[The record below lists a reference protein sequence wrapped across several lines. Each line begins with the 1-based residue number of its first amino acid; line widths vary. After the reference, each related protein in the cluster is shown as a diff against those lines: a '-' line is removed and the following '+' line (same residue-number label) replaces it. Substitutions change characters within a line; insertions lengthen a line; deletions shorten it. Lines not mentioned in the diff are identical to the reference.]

1 MNKIILLLLL
11 TFSINCFSQ
20 TQAEMN
26 QQAYA
31 SYNKT
36 DKKLNTVYQKI
47 LVKYKTDK
55 LFVANLKKSQ
65 RIWISFRDAEMD
77 MKYPNYPNQ
86 NYGSIHPT
94 CRAVYLTELTES
106 RIKTLNVWLNGIKE
120 GDACSGSVKTN

>member
-31 SYNKT
+31 SYNKA

-77 MKYPNYPNQ
+77 MKYPSYPNQ

-94 CRAVYLTELTES
+94 CRAVYLTELTEM

>member
-31 SYNKT
+31 SYNKV

-65 RIWISFRDAEMD
+65 RIWVSFRDAEID

-86 NYGSIHPT
+86 NYGSIHQT

>member
-31 SYNKT
+31 SYNKA

-65 RIWISFRDAEMD
+65 RIWVSFRDAEID
-77 MKYPNYPNQ
+77 MKYPNYPN
-86 NYGSIHPT
+86 NYYGSIHPT

-106 RIKTLNVWLNGIKE
+106 RIKTLTVWLNGIKE
-120 GDACSGSVKTN
+120 GDACAGSVKTN

>member
-1 MNKIILLLLL
+1 MNKIFLLLLL
-11 TFSINCFSQ
+11 IFSLNCFSQ

-26 QQAYA
+26 QEAYA
-31 SYNKT
+31 SYDKA

-55 LFVANLKKSQ
+55 LFVTNLKKSQ

-77 MKYPNYPNQ
+77 MKYPNYPKQ

-94 CRAVYLTELTES
+94 CRAVYLTELTEN
-106 RIKTLNVWLNGIKE
+106 RIKTLTTWLNGINE
-120 GDACSGSVKTN
+120 GDTCVGSVKTN

>member
-31 SYNKT
+31 SYNKA
-36 DKKLNTVYQKI
+36 DKKLNTIYQKI

>member
-31 SYNKT
+31 SYNKA

-65 RIWISFRDAEMD
+65 RIWISFRDAEID
-77 MKYPNYPNQ
+77 MKYPSYPNQ

-106 RIKTLNVWLNGIKE
+106 RIKTLTVWLNGIKE

>member
-1 MNKIILLLLL
+1 MNKIILLFLL

-31 SYNKT
+31 SYNKA
-36 DKKLNTVYQKI
+36 DKKLNTIYQKI

-65 RIWISFRDAEMD
+65 RIWISFRDAEID

>member
-31 SYNKT
+31 SYNKA

>member
-1 MNKIILLLLL
+1 
-11 TFSINCFSQ
+11 
-20 TQAEMN
+20 MN

-31 SYNKT
+31 SYNKA

-77 MKYPNYPNQ
+77 MKYPSYPNQ

-94 CRAVYLTELTES
+94 CRAVYLTELTEM

>member
-31 SYNKT
+31 SYNKA

-65 RIWISFRDAEMD
+65 RIWVSFRDAEMD

-94 CRAVYLTELTES
+94 CRAVYLTTLTES

>member
-1 MNKIILLLLL
+1 MNKILLLLLL

-20 TQAEMN
+20 TQAQMN

-31 SYNKT
+31 SYNKA

-47 LVKYKTDK
+47 LVKYKADK
-55 LFVANLKKSQ
+55 LFVTNLKKSQ
-65 RIWISFRDAEMD
+65 RIWVSFRDAEID

-94 CRAVYLTELTES
+94 CRAIYLTELTES
-106 RIKTLNVWLNGIKE
+106 RIKTLTIWLNGIKE
-120 GDACSGSVKTN
+120 GDTCAGSVKTN

>member
-31 SYNKT
+31 SYNKA

-65 RIWISFRDAEMD
+65 RIWVSFRDAEMD

>member
-1 MNKIILLLLL
+1 MDKIILLLLL

-31 SYNKT
+31 SYNKA

-55 LFVANLKKSQ
+55 LFVTNLKKSQ

-106 RIKTLNVWLNGIKE
+106 RIKTLTVWLNGIKE

>member
-31 SYNKT
+31 SYNKA
-36 DKKLNTVYQKI
+36 DKKLNTIYQKI

-65 RIWISFRDAEMD
+65 RIWISFRDAEID

>member
-31 SYNKT
+31 SYNKA

-55 LFVANLKKSQ
+55 LFVANLKNHNASGLVFEMPK
-65 RIWISFRDAEMD
+65 WI
-77 MKYPNYPNQ
+77 
-86 NYGSIHPT
+86 
-94 CRAVYLTELTES
+94 
-106 RIKTLNVWLNGIKE
+106 
-120 GDACSGSVKTN
+120 

>member
-31 SYNKT
+31 SYNKA

-65 RIWISFRDAEMD
+65 RIWVSFRDAEID

-86 NYGSIHPT
+86 NYGSIYPT

-106 RIKTLNVWLNGIKE
+106 RIKTLTVWLNGIKE

>member
-31 SYNKT
+31 SYNKA
-36 DKKLNTVYQKI
+36 DKRLNTVYQKI

-65 RIWISFRDAEMD
+65 RIWVSFRDAEMD

-106 RIKTLNVWLNGIKE
+106 RIKTLTIWLNGIKE

>member
-1 MNKIILLLLL
+1 MNKIILLLLF

-31 SYNKT
+31 SYNRV

-65 RIWISFRDAEMD
+65 RIWVSFRDAEMD

-94 CRAVYLTELTES
+94 CRAAYLTELTES

>member
-31 SYNKT
+31 SYNKA

-106 RIKTLNVWLNGIKE
+106 RIKTLTVWLNGIKE